1 MNILVLMSGY
11 PSENNL
17 YNCSWAHTRN
27 KYYIKNN
34 INVDVLVFGNE
45 EDYVFEG
52 VSVINRAKAISRLNK
67 KYYFKVVSHS
77 LILGTIFHF

>member
-52 VSVINRAKAISRLNK
+52 
-67 KYYFKVVSHS
+67 
-77 LILGTIFHF
+77 